1 MSDKPVKDESAWWRT
16 AVVYQIYIRSFAD
29 GNGDGIGDISGIR
42 ARLAYLADLG
52 VDAIW
57 INPWY
62 PSPLLDGGYD
72 VADFREINP
81 LYGTLAEADQLLEE
95 AHGHGIKV
103 LIDIVPNHTSNRHRW
118 FQEALAVPP
127 GHPSRDR
134 YHICDGRSRDGSTP
148 PSNWLSEF
156 GGPAWEQ
163 MTDGQWYLHLFD
175 VSQPDLNWENPEV
188 HREFES
194 ILRFWLDR
202 GVDGFRVDV
211 AHGLFKAPSY
221 PDCTEDGDL
230 SVPRQQLDHP
240 FWDRDEVHDVYRRWR
255 SVLDAYNDRMMV
267 AEAWVHPD
275 RLPLYIRE
283 DEFHQSFNWDF
294 LAAEWDAAEMAR
306 VIAESHERARK
317 VGASPTWVL
326 SNHDVMRH
334 STRYGLPRGTDWRRW
349 PKQGPAD
356 ALDVAAGG
364 RRARAAALITLSLPG
379 SAYLYQG
386 EELGLPEVWDLPES
400 VLDDPT
406 WERSNHTL
414 RGRDG
419 CRVPLPWT
427 PEGPSLGYSAAD
439 PWLP

>member
-175 VSQPDLNWENPEV
+175 VSQPDLNWE
-188 HREFES
+188 
-194 ILRFWLDR
+194 
-202 GVDGFRVDV
+202 
-211 AHGLFKAPSY
+211 
-221 PDCTEDGDL
+221 
-230 SVPRQQLDHP
+230 
-240 FWDRDEVHDVYRRWR
+240 
-255 SVLDAYNDRMMV
+255 
-267 AEAWVHPD
+267 
-275 RLPLYIRE
+275 
-283 DEFHQSFNWDF
+283 
-294 LAAEWDAAEMAR
+294 
-306 VIAESHERARK
+306 
-317 VGASPTWVL
+317 
-326 SNHDVMRH
+326 
-334 STRYGLPRGTDWRRW
+334 
-349 PKQGPAD
+349 
-356 ALDVAAGG
+356 
-364 RRARAAALITLSLPG
+364 
-379 SAYLYQG
+379 
-386 EELGLPEVWDLPES
+386 
-400 VLDDPT
+400 
-406 WERSNHTL
+406 
-414 RGRDG
+414 
-419 CRVPLPWT
+419 
-427 PEGPSLGYSAAD
+427 
-439 PWLP
+439 